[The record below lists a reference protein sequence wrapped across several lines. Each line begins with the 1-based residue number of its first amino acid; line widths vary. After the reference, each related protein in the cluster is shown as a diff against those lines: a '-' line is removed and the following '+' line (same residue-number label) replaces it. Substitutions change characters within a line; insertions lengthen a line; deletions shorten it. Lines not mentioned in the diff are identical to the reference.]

1 MKIKQTLLIL
11 ALIIGLGGI
20 FNSVNAYAVEEK
32 KCAGVD
38 VSILSCE
45 QTGSTTDVKDTGLW
59 GILLLAIN
67 ILTAGIGVAAVA
79 GIIYGSIMYASAG
92 GGPEQV
98 KKAKEIIMN
107 VLLGLVAYALMYAF
121 LNFII
126 PGGMFA

>member
-1 MKIKQTLLIL
+1 MKIKQTILIF

-20 FNSVNAYAVEEK
+20 FNSTIAFAEDS

-38 VSILSCE
+38 VSILTCD
-45 QTGSTTDVKDTGLW
+45 QNGSKTDVQDTGLW

-67 ILTAGIGVAAVA
+67 ILTAGIGVAAVG
-79 GIIYGSIMYASAG
+79 GIIYGSILYASAG

-107 VLLGLVAYALMYAF
+107 VLLGLAAYALMYAF